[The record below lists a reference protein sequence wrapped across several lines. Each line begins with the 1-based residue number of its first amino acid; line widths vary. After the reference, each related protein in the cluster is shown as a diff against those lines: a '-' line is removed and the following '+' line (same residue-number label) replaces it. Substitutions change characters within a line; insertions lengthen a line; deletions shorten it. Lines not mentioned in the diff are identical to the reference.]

1 MRESSIASIL
11 RRDDW
16 RLFKGVVS
24 FFACVAVGLLGA
36 RSEAQTEGAA
46 KEYGSY
52 ANTPETLV
60 PYGGLAPPY
69 RVIFAEPPIY
79 WGGGRQ
85 KPEPQG
91 LETVKVGLL
100 APLHGTHEDHEGQS
114 LKRGVELAFEEA
126 NARGGYKG
134 IPFEVIARNDAD
146 AWGASSNT
154 LAEFAYLHN
163 VWAVIGSIDSN
174 STHVAIRTALKA
186 ELPVITVGSNDPTV
200 TETGIPWVLRMTPC
214 DRQVGYRL
222 ALYLFGEREFSRV
235 TILRSSDRYGRFGVK
250 EFMDA
255 ARRLQQPI
263 PMEILLKPN
272 LEDYG
277 GILDR
282 VESSGAQAIV
292 LWTRAQEAARVV
304 RQIRER
310 GMDQLVVG
318 TTRMVDQRFLGQAG
332 KAAEGVEAAFWVDM
346 DREDAVWVKFK
357 KRFRRRY
364 HEPPEIW
371 AAYGYDAA
379 NLLIRSMQKAGLNRA
394 RILDEMVMEES
405 FEGVTGDIVFD
416 VNFSNMAPLVMVK
429 VENGRFVYR

>member
-1 MRESSIASIL
+1 
-11 RRDDW
+11 
-16 RLFKGVVS
+16 
-24 FFACVAVGLLGA
+24 
-36 RSEAQTEGAA
+36 
-46 KEYGSY
+46 
-52 ANTPETLV
+52 
-60 PYGGLAPPY
+60 
-69 RVIFAEPPIY
+69 
-79 WGGGRQ
+79 
-85 KPEPQG
+85 
-91 LETVKVGLL
+91 
-100 APLHGTHEDHEGQS
+100 
-114 LKRGVELAFEEA
+114 
-126 NARGGYKG
+126 
-134 IPFEVIARNDAD
+134 
-146 AWGASSNT
+146 
-154 LAEFAYLHN
+154 
-163 VWAVIGSIDSN
+163 
-174 STHVAIRTALKA
+174 
-186 ELPVITVGSNDPTV
+186 
-200 TETGIPWVLRMTPC
+200 
-214 DRQVGYRL
+214 VGYRL

-235 TILRSSDRYGRFGVK
+235 TLLRSSDRYGRFGVK

-416 VNFSNMAPLVMVK
+416 VNFSNIAPLVMVK
-429 VENGRFVYR
+429 VENGRFVHR

>member
-1 MRESSIASIL
+1 MRQSSIASIL
-11 RRDDW
+11 RRDGG
-16 RLFKGVVS
+16 RLFRGAVF
-24 FFACVAVGLLGA
+24 FFACVGVGLLGA

-46 KEYGSY
+46 KEYGRY

-91 LETVKVGLL
+91 LKTVKVGLL
-100 APLHGTHEDHEGQS
+100 APLHGTDEDHKGRS
-114 LKRGVELAFEEA
+114 LQRGVELAFEEA

-154 LAEFAYLHN
+154 LAEFAYLHK

-200 TETGIPWVLRMTPC
+200 TETGIPWVLRMTPS
-214 DRQVGYRL
+214 DRHVGYRL
-222 ALYLFGEREFSRV
+222 ALYLFEERKFSRV
-235 TILRSSDRYGRFGVK
+235 TLLRSSDRYGRFGVK

-379 NLLIRSMQKAGLNRA
+379 NLVIRSMQKAGLNRA

-405 FEGVTGDIVFD
+405 FEGVTGNIVFD